1 MERRRKTEEVN
12 APPQASL
19 PQQETRRTFSP
30 ASKGTSIAYILV
42 VQAFAVVC
50 FLAAWPSV
58 QIASDSRSLTYSRAD
73 STGVDVFDSKRR
85 VRRTESRF
93 LSSMKCPSAVSP
105 AKNYVESFDEYI
117 KPVERRA
124 SNLQE
129 YLQTY
134 RTKEFDAWL
143 RTYEQVLEGMRHWKA
158 THIVP
163 NVKSGE
169 KIYETASGM
178 GLNLVMTLEI
188 LKEHGIND
196 VTVYGNEYLSASVEL
211 GNQVLDALLPESGNH
226 RGVVCAADS
235 TNLEH
240 VPSDSF
246 DFVYTGYISDLVDP
260 LEFNLTEKENE
271 QRYKDL
277 CKSTSLFQHG
287 QDWKLETLLDIAQE
301 RQHEWYRKWVNEMIR
316 IAKPGKVIVIE
327 QQRLSECGPHRP
339 DFLGLSREWW
349 PKAIKKYGWD
359 IDPTSLE
366 FEDDTLFYGRYH
378 LMMRKNP

>member
-1 MERRRKTEEVN
+1 MKM
-12 APPQASL
+12 S
-19 PQQETRRTFSP
+19 
-30 ASKGTSIAYILV
+30 
-42 VQAFAVVC
+42 
-50 FLAAWPSV
+50 
-58 QIASDSRSLTYSRAD
+58 SDSRSLAYDRAD
-73 STGVDVFDSKRR
+73 STLGTRSA
-85 VRRTESRF
+85 RRTESRD
-93 LSSMKCPSAVSP
+93 LSSMKCPSTVSP

-117 KPVERRA
+117 KPVEQRA
-124 SNLQE
+124 NNLQD

-143 RTYEQVLEGMRHWKA
+143 RTYEQVLEGMRHWKS

-163 NVKSGE
+163 NVKSGD
-169 KIYETASGM
+169 KIYESASGM

-196 VTVYGNEYLSASVEL
+196 VTVYGNEYLSGSVEF
-211 GNQVLDALLPESGNH
+211 GNQVLDALLHESGNH
-226 RGVVCAADS
+226 RGLVCAADS

-240 VPSDSF
+240 VPTNSF

-277 CKSTSLFQHG
+277 CKSTSLFQYG
-287 QDWKLETLLDIAQE
+287 QDWKLETLLDIAEE

-349 PKAIKKYGWD
+349 PRAIKKYGWD
-359 IDPTSLE
+359 VDPTSLE